1 MLTFFKHPLSQL
13 QLCTPC
19 LNINQKLEKSKVQY
33 ITSSRTMHQLQK
45 DLEKV
50 SSQREN
56 AAKDGLIRPF
66 LYLVS
71 LSPVARL
78 QVAINLGF
86 VPSTTCLLHGLCH
99 EQHDLQVDIHRR

>member
-1 MLTFFKHPLSQL
+1 MLTFFKHPLSHL
-13 QLCTPC
+13 QLCAPC
-19 LNINQKLEKSKVQY
+19 LNMNQKLEKSKVQY

-56 AAKDGLIRPF
+56 AAKDGLIRP
-66 LYLVS
+66 
-71 LSPVARL
+71 VARL

-86 VPSTTCLLHGLCH
+86 VPSTTCLLHGLCY

>member
-1 MLTFFKHPLSQL
+1 MQ
-13 QLCTPC
+13 
-19 LNINQKLEKSKVQY
+19 
-33 ITSSRTMHQLQK
+33 QLQK

-78 QVAINLGF
+78 QVAINLGYIF
-86 VPSTTCLLHGLCH
+86 IGSRIMPEAVLP
-99 EQHDLQVDIHRR
+99 